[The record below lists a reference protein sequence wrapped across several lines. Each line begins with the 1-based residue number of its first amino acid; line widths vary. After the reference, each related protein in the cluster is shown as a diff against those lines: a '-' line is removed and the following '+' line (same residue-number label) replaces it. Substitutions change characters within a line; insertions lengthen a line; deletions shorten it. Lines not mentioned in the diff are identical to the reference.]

1 MIKAI
6 IGANFGDE
14 GKGLAV
20 NHFSREGKN
29 LVVRHNGGAQSGHTV
44 ERDGKKFVF
53 HELSSGS
60 FNGADTLWADTY
72 HPDLYT
78 LAKEYDSF
86 YSLTGVAP
94 IIFASKDTKITIID
108 DVFLNC
114 FKETQNKAGSCGMG
128 IWECVCRNNAGF
140 GITVEQVKN
149 LDITRLYAVL
159 KNIRDNYSIP
169 RLLKLAEK
177 YHNPESMYKDLLLSD
192 TTLFN
197 YALEIKANVSRIEIV
212 DDIGELFDRYDNVL
226 FENGQGL
233 LIDGDLDMEHGT
245 PSKTG
250 LHNVVNLLNKH
261 GKKLDEAIYITR
273 TYLTRHGNGDFVE
286 EANLGCTD
294 ETNVFNEWQGDIRY
308 GKFTSI
314 NGLLRR
320 IENDCTDIKPHIL
333 VTHSNI
339 TGGKIL
345 TEQGNF
351 DIANLPF
358 EKIYVS
364 DNKET
369 AVEI

>member
-20 NHFSREGKN
+20 NHFSQEGKN
-29 LVVRHNGGAQSGHTV
+29 LVIRHNGGAQSGHTV
-44 ERDGKKFVF
+44 EIGDKKFVF

-60 FNGADTLWADTY
+60 FNGADTYWADTY

-78 LAKEYDSF
+78 LGKEYGDF
-86 YSLTGVAP
+86 QKLTGIAP
-94 IIFASKDTKITIID
+94 IIFCDKNTKITLID

-140 GITVEQVKN
+140 GVTVEQAQK
-149 LDITRLYAVL
+149 LSIEQLFFLLKDIR
-159 KNIRDNYSIP
+159 KKYSIP
-169 RLLKLAEK
+169 KLLKYAQK
-177 YHNPESMYKDLLLSD
+177 YRNSDSMYKDMLLDSA
-192 TTLFN
+192 TIFN
-197 YALEIKANVSRIEIV
+197 YVVEIKNNVEKVHIV
-212 DDIGELFDRYDNVL
+212 DLGELFDKYDNII

-233 LIDGDLDMEHGT
+233 LIDGDFDIVHGT

-250 LHNVVNLLNKH
+250 LYNVIACLKKY
-261 GKKLDEAIYITR
+261 GKKLDEAIYVTR

-286 EANLGCTD
+286 EANLGCID